1 LTALLAHCRAAAFD
15 AYGTLFDVH
24 SAVAR
29 ESAALGAKA
38 EAVSQLWR
46 QKQLEYTWLR
56 SLMGRHADFWQ
67 VTRDGLDFALAS
79 HGIDNPALAERLMQ
93 LYLRLDA
100 YPDAAPLLA
109 RLKAGQRPAA
119 ILTNGT
125 PAMIKAAVAASGLA
139 LDHLISIEAAGIYKP
154 HPAVYQLAV
163 DLLGPASQIC
173 FVSTNAWDAR
183 GAAAFGMQVVW
194 LDRWGRMADRLPG
207 EFRATIKTLDDLP
220 PLLGLD

>member
-1 LTALLAHCRAAAFD
+1 MTALLAHCRAAVFD

-24 SAVAR
+24 SAVAQ
-29 ESAALGAKA
+29 ETAALGAKA
-38 EAVSQLWR
+38 EAVSLLWR

-79 HGIDNPALAERLMQ
+79 HGIDDPALADRLMQ

-109 RLKAGQRPAA
+109 RLKAARRTSA
-119 ILTNGT
+119 ILSNGT
-125 PAMIKAAVAASGLA
+125 PAMIKAAAAASGLA
-139 LDHLISIEAAGIYKP
+139 LDHLISIEATGIYKP

-173 FVSTNAWDAR
+173 FVSTNSWDAR
-183 GAAAFGMQVVW
+183 GAAAYGLQVVW
-194 LDRWGRMADRLPG
+194 LDRWSRMADRLPG

-220 PLLGLD
+220 ALLGLD

>member
-1 LTALLAHCRAAAFD
+1 MPRRCWRASRPR
-15 AYGTLFDVH
+15 G
-24 SAVAR
+24 
-29 ESAALGAKA
+29 
-38 EAVSQLWR
+38 
-46 QKQLEYTWLR
+46 
-56 SLMGRHADFWQ
+56 
-67 VTRDGLDFALAS
+67 
-79 HGIDNPALAERLMQ
+79 
-93 LYLRLDA
+93 
-100 YPDAAPLLA
+100 
-109 RLKAGQRPAA
+109 RPAA

-125 PAMIKAAVAASGLA
+125 PSMIKAAVAASGLA
-139 LDHLISIEAAGIYKP
+139 LDHLISVEAAGIYKP

-220 PLLGLD
+220 ALLGLD